1 MKDFLQ
7 RRENILSI
15 FNKAKND
22 LEQLNVEIQDE
33 IDVNKKKIQELL
45 TANTELYE
53 IKDDN
58 TKSIKVFKKLF

>member
-1 MKDFLQ
+1 M
-7 RRENILSI
+7 SI

-58 TKSIKVFKKLF
+58 TKSINVFKKTL

>member
-7 RRENILSI
+7 RRESILSI